1 MTFKLNTLY
10 VQTQIYLSTVCQ
22 NFPQKKWLEHSKL
35 QYHSIKQS

>member
-10 VQTQIYLSTVCQ
+10 IQKQIQSGYGIPKLS
-22 NFPQKKWLEHSKL
+22 PQKCLEDSKL